1 MRLDVVDL
9 NQFYASLLGQTARR
23 IIRRRIR
30 ELWPNVAGLRVLGMG
45 YATPYLRPFREE
57 AERTIA
63 LMPATQ
69 GVTAWPRDERNLVGL
84 CDEAEIPLPDA
95 AVDRVIL
102 VHALESSEQLRV
114 MLREIWRVMTAGGRL
129 IVVVP
134 NRRGM
139 WARGERTPFGYGSP
153 FSQRQLDTLLR
164 ESMFSP
170 QTTGRALFVPP
181 TARRSILGMA
191 ATIETL
197 GERWM
202 PAFAGVLVAEAGKQI
217 YAVTTA
223 PSRRRLRRLQPAC
236 PARATRTRAGGA
248 SARA

>member
-23 IIRRRIR
+23 VIRRRIR
-30 ELWPNVAGLRVLGMG
+30 ELWPNVAGLRVLGIG

-95 AVDRVIL
+95 AFDRVIL
-102 VHALESSEQLRV
+102 VHALESSEQLRA
-114 MLREIWRVMTAGGRL
+114 MLREVWRVMTAGGRL

-164 ESMFSP
+164 ESMLSP
-170 QTTGRALFVPP
+170 QIMVRALFVPP

-202 PAFAGVLVAEAGKQI
+202 PAFAGVLIAEAGKQI
-217 YAVTTA
+217 YAVTSA
-223 PSRRRLRRLQPAC
+223 PSRRRLRRFQPAL
-236 PARATRTRAGGA
+236 PARMPA
-248 SARA
+248 